1 MGFNGE
7 PIVWLQAMASAAIV
21 AFVVLV
27 LASRLALKVWRRGYE
42 WRRSSSLKV
51 IVFGVVAIVAL
62 LVVYRVDSH
71 PLWVARAD
79 AERGFDYFVDASGA
93 PEILSVDRQLPPVF
107 WSTDRPDIPF
117 SPTECAGASQAGR
130 SIIRFRAGSQDD
142 LESHFE
148 QVRQLLELDGWETF
162 VTKLGGREPT
172 AIDPRGTHLL
182 ALRDDK
188 NLFYVVNRSNVEFT
202 DFELFANWTC
212 RSLVERR
219 QSPAGDD

>member
-21 AFVVLV
+21 AVVVLV
-27 LASRLALKVWRRGYE
+27 LVIRLALKVWRRGYE

-51 IVFGVVAIVAL
+51 IVFGVVAIVGL

-79 AERGFDYFVDASGA
+79 AESGFEYFVDASGA

-107 WSTDRPDIPF
+107 WSTDRPEILF
-117 SPTECAGASQAGR
+117 SPTECNGASQAGESR
-130 SIIRFRAGSQDD
+130 ILFRASRQDD
-142 LESHFE
+142 LRPHFE
-148 QVRQLLELDGWETF
+148 QLRQLLELDGWETF
-162 VTKLGGREPT
+162 VNKFGERQST
-172 AIDPRGTHLL
+172 ATDPRGTNLI
-182 ALRDDK
+182 ALRDDRT
-188 NLFYVVNRSNVEFT
+188 LTYIVESSNA
-202 DFELFANWTC
+202 ELTNFRLLANSTC
-212 RSLVERR
+212 RSLVERL

>member
-7 PIVWLQAMASAAIV
+7 AIVWLWAMASAAIV

-27 LASRLALKVWRRGYE
+27 LVIRVAWKSSRSGYE

-107 WSTDRPDIPF
+107 WSTDRPEILF
-117 SPTECAGASQAGR
+117 SPTECNGASQAGE
-130 SIIRFRAGSQDD
+130 SMILFRASRQDD
-142 LESHFE
+142 LRPHFE
-148 QVRQLLELDGWETF
+148 QVRLSLELDGWETF
-162 VTKLGGREPT
+162 VNKFGERQST
-172 AIDPRGTHLL
+172 AIDPRGTNLI
-182 ALRDDK
+182 ALRDDRT
-188 NLFYVVNRSNVEFT
+188 LTYIVESST
-202 DFELFANWTC
+202 AELTNFRLLANSTC
-212 RSLVERR
+212 RSRVERL